1 MKFTLLCSPLHN
13 SSSMWFLG
21 DFLDIKFSLNSPRIE
36 QLHLSNYH
44 WFVITTGY
52 GSCGRK
58 GMEMRARDRRTQR
71 LRNTGTAFVEAGNL
85 EKSVSLEV
93 PKCWTRLLTH
103 PRGTGDFKLFLG
115 VLVSFPWSV
124 SVSCPSTSAWQA
136 HFNKARQKREE
147 VGEAVFVLPRKPRRW
162 GGKASRH
169 SEDESPLG
177 AVRGAG
183 NGSGR
188 VCRLPHPQ
196 LPEMPALMMD
206 KERGPGEYGS
216 LERTGPGWRWS
227 GLQRSSWLGP
237 SQRGEIVNDFCE
249 GPELRKWSSEKK
261 DHDLPPFTLIE
272 NEIPSSGSGGGRE
285 KKSLSPYHFIM
296 N

>member
-52 GSCGRK
+52 GSRGRK
-58 GMEMRARDRRTQR
+58 GLEMRARDRRTQR

-93 PKCWTRLLTH
+93 PKYWTRLLTH
-103 PRGTGDFKLFLG
+103 PRGTRDQAISWCTCFFPPDQYLAHAPQHLLDKHISTKQDRKGKRSGKLSLFCNENPGDKQEKHRDTLKMRVPWELSEEQEMAQAEFAVSPILSSQKCLHWWWTRRED
-115 VLVSFPWSV
+115 LVSM
-124 SVSCPSTSAWQA
+124 
-136 HFNKARQKREE
+136 E
-147 VGEAVFVLPRKPRRW
+147 VW
-162 GGKASRH
+162 I
-169 SEDESPLG
+169 
-177 AVRGAG
+177 
-183 NGSGR
+183 
-188 VCRLPHPQ
+188 
-196 LPEMPALMMD
+196 
-206 KERGPGEYGS
+206 
-216 LERTGPGWRWS
+216 RTGPSWRWS

-261 DHDLPPFTLIE
+261 ERDLPPLTLIE
-272 NEIPSSGSGGGRE
+272 KEIPSSGSGREGE